1 MKYSRRFSESEE
13 GETQIDISPL
23 IDIVFI
29 LVIFFIVTTVF
40 NKEVGVEVNRPPQV
54 ASAKSLDRDSVML
67 ALTDQGQV
75 YYGGRNIGF
84 DGIESVIS
92 GVQDG
97 GDPIPVILICDTA
110 SQAEGITKVINA
122 ANLAGASSVS
132 IATQK

>member
-1 MKYSRRFSESEE
+1 MKHRRRLTESDQD
-13 GETQIDISPL
+13 ETSIDISPL

-40 NKEVGVEVNRPPQV
+40 NKEIGVDVNRPPKV
-54 ASAKSLDRDSVML
+54 ATAQSLESSSVML
-67 ALTDQGQV
+67 GLTDQGQV
-75 YYGGRNIGF
+75 FYGGRNIGCEN
-84 DGIESVIS
+84 IESVIQ

-97 GDPIPVILICDTA
+97 GDPVPVILICDA
-110 SQAEGITKVINA
+110 NANAEGITKVINA

>member
-1 MKYSRRFSESEE
+1 MRYSRRQVEAENEE
-13 GETQIDISPL
+13 TSIDISPL

-40 NKEVGVEVNRPPQV
+40 NKEVGVDVAKPPKV
-54 ASAKSLDRDSVML
+54 ATARELERESVML
-67 ALTDQGQV
+67 ALTENGQV

-92 GVQDG
+92 GVRDG
-97 GDPIPVILICDTA
+97 GEPVPVILICDKG
-110 SQAEGITKVINA
+110 SNAENITQVINA
-122 ANLAGASSVS
+122 SNLAEAKSIS